1 MAAAGQTASGG
12 FFALLLMLR
21 QNEKPIG
28 RACSATSE
36 TGANSRALNAVLR
49 NIHQDLMLWIE

>member
-1 MAAAGQTASGG
+1 MAAASQTASGG

-28 RACSATSE
+28 RACRATSE
-36 TGANSRALNAVLR
+36 TGANSRTLNAALR
-49 NIHQDLMLWIE
+49 NIH